1 MNKLLGML
9 AYARVVECGGFTRA
23 AERLG
28 ISVSAVT
35 KNVSKLEQELGTQLL
50 IRTTRRVSVTDF
62 GREYYAS
69 CRRIF
74 GEIENVEAALRES
87 QDVPTGKVS
96 LLCPA
101 FFGRVHLLPKLKQFY
116 ALYPHIEV
124 ELVFGTRYA
133 DITESGINLA
143 VVVGPVK
150 DARFVTRLLTR
161 GLMVCCATPEYLRE
175 HGTPEV
181 IDDLLSHN
189 CLVSNY
195 AMWRFREGGR
205 IVELPVK
212 GNLIARA
219 GDALREA
226 TLLGLGIA
234 QTNGWLLRN
243 DIESGAL
250 VEVLKPYRVPGREMS
265 VVYPQTKFLPR
276 KMRVIIDFLLQIT
289 KPPTQTCKSFNN
301 NRL

>member
-9 AYARVVECGGFTRA
+9 AYTRVVECGSFTRA
-23 AERLG
+23 AERMG

-35 KNVSKLEQELGTQLL
+35 KNVGKLEEDIGTQLL
-50 IRTTRRVSVTDF
+50 VRTTRRVTVTDF

-74 GEIENVEAALRES
+74 GEIDNVEAALRES
-87 QDVPTGKVS
+87 QDVPRGKVS

-101 FFGRVHLLPKLKQFY
+101 FFGRVHLLPNLKAFY
-116 ALYPHIEV
+116 ARYPQIEV
-124 ELVFGTRYA
+124 ELVFGAGYE
-133 DITESGINLA
+133 DIVESGINLA
-143 VVVGPVK
+143 VVVGQVK
-150 DARFVTRLLTR
+150 DTRFETQLLTR
-161 GLMVCCATPEYLRE
+161 GQMVCCATPAYLRE
-175 HGTPEV
+175 HGTPQV

-212 GNLIARA
+212 GNLIAHA

-234 QTNGWLLRN
+234 QTNWWLLRN
-243 DIESGAL
+243 DIASGAL
-250 VEVLKPYRVPGREMS
+250 VEVLKPYRVPGRQMS
-265 VVYPQTKFLPR
+265 VVYPRTKFMPR
-276 KMRVIIDFLLQIT
+276 KVRAMVDFLIEIT
-289 KPPTQTCKSFNN
+289 KVSAQS
-301 NRL
+301 